1 MTAHPARPRRSAAEQ
16 ARLEAELRETF
27 QSRVTFNNVLGLQVL
42 SSDPQKASMGF
53 DMTPSLVGHYHYG
66 RLHGGVIS
74 AVLDTTAG
82 LVLMCAIAE
91 HFADETAAQI
101 LARFNRIGT
110 IDLRIDFLRQGIGE
124 RFVAS
129 ASVTRLGGR
138 VGSTQMALHDER
150 GLLLATGAGAY
161 VVS

>member
-1 MTAHPARPRRSAAEQ
+1 MTAHPSRPRRSPEEQ
-16 ARLEAELRETF
+16 ALLDAELRETF
-27 QSRVTFNNVLGLQVL
+27 QSRITFNKVLGLQL
-42 SSDPQKASMGF
+42 LTTDPQKASMGF
-53 DMTPSLVGHYHYG
+53 EMTPSLVGHYHYG

-82 LVLMCAIAE
+82 LALMCAIAD
-91 HFADETAAQI
+91 HFGDESAAQI
-101 LARFNRIGT
+101 LVRFNRIGT
-110 IDLRIDFLRQGIGE
+110 IDLRIDYLRPGIGN
-124 RFVAS
+124 RFVAT

-138 VGSTQMALHDER
+138 VGSTQMALHNEG